1 MQPGQ
6 PDLWTGGYNSL
17 LRNTIVTQSG
27 PLSCHLSFNAQ
38 HSPMG
43 AFMSFTCGNFG
54 TRGGIGLQIGQPGDQ
69 EVFIGYK
76 EGDRY
81 SDATLK
87 CLPFYTAAVNR
98 SADAFLVEQAGPAEQ
113 NVKPDAAPFNDS
125 ELTRTYGWA
134 SDAWEAEGLRF
145 AVYSPFGSIPD
156 PDKENRRQ
164 MRAGLLPAVI
174 ARLILDNTKGKATR
188 TAMFALNHA
197 RPGSRIL
204 EDDLGKGRIGFA
216 FRREAGG
223 AAELFD
229 FTKAEKG
236 KKINDGPFVF
246 MRWSASDGVRERYN
260 PVHLLG
266 SCPGFGFEVPAGKK
280 YGITIALGSYLEGF
294 QTNGLQGRYLY
305 ARYFKGLGDVL
316 KSALENAGKLIASA
330 DALDEKLNATNLS
343 ADQKFLIAHATH
355 SYYGSTQLL
364 EVDKKPFWVV
374 NEGEYCMMN
383 TLDLSVDHVF
393 WELEHN
399 PWLVRN
405 LLDNFV
411 RSYSYTDEVK
421 VYKSDF
427 APSTATTQVDP
438 SQAPPPPDEAQL
450 KRPYDTKP
458 GGISFC
464 HDMGAHN
471 NFSPKGRSSYEL
483 ANLTGCF
490 SYMTQEQLCNWILT
504 AGCYVAKT
512 RDTHWLKGQKDV
524 VHACLK
530 SMINRSGDV
539 GFAQFDS
546 TRCAGGQEITTYD
559 SLDHSLAQTRNNVYI
574 AVKSWASYVALGL
587 MFRELGD
594 SASEARCAQLAEKV
608 ASGVSD
614 QAVDGVLPA
623 IFEKSNPGYS
633 SRILPAIEG
642 CVYPLYF
649 VNTGFAARTLDQ
661 VYATPAEKRMFDVL
675 REHTRKLLLDPER
688 RNLFA
693 DGGIKLSSTSNNS
706 WMSKISIFMH
716 VTRRVFH
723 LDSDPAVAEV
733 FRNADAAHLKWQTE
747 GSSYWACC
755 DQIVSGEG
763 KASRYY
769 PRIITS
775 ALWME

>member
-1 MQPGQ
+1 V
-6 PDLWTGGYNSL
+6 TKRASL
-17 LRNTIVTQSG
+17 AY
-27 PLSCHLSFNAQ
+27 HLGFNAQ

-69 EVFIGYK
+69 EVFIGFK
-76 EGDRY
+76 DGDRH

-87 CLPFYTAAVNR
+87 CLPFYTAAVDR

-113 NVKPDAAPFNDS
+113 NVKPDAVAFKEGDFS
-125 ELTRTYGWA
+125 RSYGWA
-134 SDAWEAEGLRF
+134 SDQWVAEELTF
-145 AVYSPFGSIPD
+145 TVYSPFGAIPD
-156 PDKENRRQ
+156 PHVETEQRIRE
-164 MRAGLLPAVI
+164 GLLPAVI
-174 ARLILDNTKGKATR
+174 ARLELDNTSGTATR

-204 EDDLGKGRIGFA
+204 DEDLGNGRLAFA

-229 FTKAEKG
+229 FTTSEEG
-236 KKINDGPFVF
+236 VKIDAAPFIF
-246 MRWSASDGVRERYN
+246 MRWSASDGVREVHN

-280 YGITIALGSYLEGF
+280 YGITIALGSYLEGI
-294 QTNGLQGRYLY
+294 QTNGLEGRYLY
-305 ARYFKGLGDVL
+305 TRYFKGLADVL
-316 KSALENAGKLIASA
+316 KT
-330 DALDEKLNATNLS
+330 ALDHAGNIVAQAQSLDSKLDS
-343 ADQKFLIAHATH
+343 AAVSDDQRFLIAHATH

-364 EVDKKPFWVV
+364 ELEGQPLWIV

-383 TLDLSVDHVF
+383 TLDLAVDHVF

-405 LLDNFV
+405 LLDTFV
-411 RSYSYTDEVK
+411 WRYSYTDEVK
-421 VYKSDF
+421 DYKSDF
-427 APSTATTQVDP
+427 VPSIETLQVDP
-438 SQAPPPPDEAQL
+438 SQTPPPPDEAQL
-450 KRPYDTKP
+450 NRPYDTRP

-471 NFSPKGRSSYEL
+471 NFSPQGRSSYEL

-490 SYMTQEQLCNWILT
+490 SYMTTEQLCNWVLT

-512 RDTHWLKGQKDV
+512 RDIAWLKNNKAVMD
-524 VHACLK
+524 ACLT

-546 TRCAGGQEITTYD
+546 CRCAGGQEITTYD
-559 SLDHSLAQTRNNVYI
+559 SLDHSLAQTRNNIYI
-574 AVKSWASYVALGL
+574 AVKSWATYRSLGF
-587 MFRELGD
+587 MFRELD
-594 SASEARCAQLAEKV
+594 DAARRVRCEELAAKV
-608 ASGVSD
+608 AAVVCD

-623 IFEKSNPGYS
+623 IFEKSNPGYT
-633 SRILPAIEG
+633 SRILPAVEG

-649 VNTGFAARTLDQ
+649 VNAGFAGCTLDQ
-661 VYATPAEKRMFDVL
+661 IYGTETEKRMFEVL
-675 REHTRKLLLDPER
+675 KEHTRTLLLDPQR

-706 WMSKISIFMH
+706 WMSKIGLFMH
-716 VTRRVFH
+716 VARRVFH
-723 LDSDPAVAEV
+723 LDADPKIAEV
-733 FRNADAAHLKWQTE
+733 FRRADAAHVKWQTE

-775 ALWME
+775 ALWMEK

>member
-1 MQPGQ
+1 M
-6 PDLWTGGYNSL
+6 TK
-17 LRNTIVTQSG
+17 RA
-27 PLSCHLSFNAQ
+27 PLPYHLSFNAQ

-69 EVFIGYK
+69 EVFIGFK

-98 SADAFLVEQAGPAEQ
+98 SADAFLVEQAGPSEQ
-113 NVKPDAAPFNDS
+113 NVKPDAVPFKDDEFS
-125 ELTRTYGWA
+125 RSYGWA
-134 SDAWEAEGLRF
+134 TDQWVAEGLSF
-145 AVYSPFGSIPD
+145 TVYSPFGAIPD
-156 PDKENRRQ
+156 PDVESEQR
-164 MRAGLLPAVI
+164 MREGLLPAVI
-174 ARLILDNTKGKATR
+174 ARLDLDNTSGKTTR

-204 EDDLGKGRIGFA
+204 EDDLGKGRLAFA

-229 FTKAEKG
+229 FTSSEKG
-236 KKINDGPFVF
+236 VKIDAAPFIF
-246 MRWSASDGVRERYN
+246 MRWSASDGVRERHN

-280 YGITIALGSYLEGF
+280 YGLTIALGSYLEGV
-294 QTNGLQGRYLY
+294 QTNGLDGRYLY
-305 ARYFKGLGDVL
+305 TRYFKGLADVL
-316 KSALENAGKLIASA
+316 KTALDNAGSIVASA
-330 DALDEKLNATNLS
+330 QALDSKLDTAAIS
-343 ADQKFLIAHATH
+343 DDQRFLISHATH

-364 EVDKKPFWVV
+364 EVEGQPLWVV

-383 TLDLSVDHVF
+383 TLDLAVDHVF

-405 LLDNFV
+405 LLDTFV
-411 RSYSYTDEVK
+411 RRYSYTDEVK

-427 APSTATTQVDP
+427 APSVDTLQMDP
-438 SQAPPPPDEAQL
+438 SQTPPPPDEAQL
-450 KRPYDTKP
+450 NRPYDTKP
-458 GGISFC
+458 GGLSFC

-471 NFSPKGRSSYEL
+471 NFSPQGRSSYEL

-490 SYMTQEQLCNWILT
+490 SYMTVEQLCNWVLT

-512 RDTHWLKGQKDV
+512 RDFAWLKSNKTV
-524 VHACLK
+524 VDACLA

-559 SLDHSLAQTRNNVYI
+559 SLDHSLAQTRNNIYI
-574 AVKSWASYVALGL
+574 AVKSWATYVSLGL
-587 MFRELGD
+587 MFRELDDAASQAQCRGTRRQGCSGRMRPGRGR
-594 SASEARCAQLAEKV
+594 SACRLSSKNLT
-608 ASGVSD
+608 
-614 QAVDGVLPA
+614 PA
-623 IFEKSNPGYS
+623 TPRAFCRRSKAACIRSTS
-633 SRILPAIEG
+633 SRLDLHAA
-642 CVYPLYF
+642 LWSRS
-649 VNTGFAARTLDQ
+649 TGRE
-661 VYATPAEKRMFDVL
+661 PEKQMFEVL
-675 REHTRKLLLDPER
+675 KEHTRNLLLDPKR

-706 WMSKISIFMH
+706 WMSKIAIFMH
-716 VTRRVFH
+716 VTRKVFH
-723 LDSDPAVAEV
+723 LDADPKIAEV
-733 FRNADAAHLKWQTE
+733 FSQADAAHVKWQTE

-775 ALWME
+775 ALWID

>member
-1 MQPGQ
+1 M
-6 PDLWTGGYNSL
+6 TKRKSL
-17 LRNTIVTQSG
+17 TY
-27 PLSCHLSFNAQ
+27 HLSFNAQ

-69 EVFIGYK
+69 EVFIGFK
-76 EGDRY
+76 DGNRH
-81 SDATLK
+81 SGATLK

-98 SADAFLVEQAGPAEQ
+98 ASDAFLVEQAGPAEQ
-113 NVKPDAAPFNDS
+113 NVQPDAIPFATNQIARS
-125 ELTRTYGWA
+125 YGWA
-134 SDAWEAEGLRF
+134 SDQWAAEGLSF
-145 AVYSPFGSIPD
+145 TVYSPFGPIPD
-156 PDKENRRQ
+156 PAFESAER
-164 MRAGLLPAVI
+164 MREGLLPAVI
-174 ARLILDNTKGKATR
+174 ARLELDNTGGDATK
-188 TAMFALNHA
+188 TAIFALNHA

-204 EDDLGKGRIGFA
+204 EEDLGQGRPAFA

-223 AAELFD
+223 AAELLD
-229 FTKAEKG
+229 FTHSEAGVKIDAE
-236 KKINDGPFVF
+236 PFVF
-246 MRWSASDGVRERYN
+246 MRWSASDGVRERHN

-294 QTNGLQGRYLY
+294 QTNGLDAKYLY
-305 ARYFKGLGDVL
+305 TRYFKGLGDVL
-316 KSALENAGKLIASA
+316 KTALDRSAQLIAQAGS
-330 DALDEKLNATNLS
+330 LDSKL
-343 ADQKFLIAHATH
+343 DQAKVSDDQRFLISHATH

-364 EVDKKPFWVV
+364 EVEGEPLWVV

-383 TLDLSVDHVF
+383 TLDLAVDHVF
-393 WELEHN
+393 WELDHN

-405 LLDNFV
+405 LLDTFV
-411 RSYSYTDEVK
+411 RRYSYTDEVK
-421 VYKSDF
+421 VYQSDF
-427 APSTATTQVDP
+427 APSTDTVQIDP
-438 SQAPPPPDEAQL
+438 SQTPPPPDEAQL
-450 KRPYDTKP
+450 NRPYDKKP
-458 GGISFC
+458 GGLSFC

-471 NFSPKGRSSYEL
+471 NFSPQGRSSYEL

-512 RDTHWLKGQKDV
+512 RDLAWLKNNQSV
-524 VHACLK
+524 VEACLQ

-539 GFAQFDS
+539 GFAQYDS

-574 AVKSWASYVALGL
+574 AVKSWASYWALGL
-587 MFRELGD
+587 LFRELGAAKD
-594 SASEARCAQLAEKV
+594 QSRCEELAAKV
-608 ASGVSD
+608 AAVVSD

-633 SRILPAIEG
+633 SRILPAVEG

-649 VNTGFAARTLDQ
+649 VKTGFAGRTLEQ
-661 VYATPAEKRMFDVL
+661 IYATPAEKRMYEVL
-675 REHTRKLLLDPER
+675 KEHTRNLLLDPER

-716 VTRRVFH
+716 VARKVFH
-723 LDSDPAVAEV
+723 LDADPEVAKV
-733 FRNADAAHLKWQTE
+733 FGVADAAHVKWQTE

-775 ALWME
+775 ALWLE

>member
-1 MQPGQ
+1 M
-6 PDLWTGGYNSL
+6 SK
-17 LRNTIVTQSG
+17 RA
-27 PLSCHLSFNAQ
+27 PLSCQLGFNAQ

-69 EVFIGYK
+69 EVFIGFK
-76 EGDRY
+76 EGDRF

-87 CLPFYTAAVNR
+87 CLPFYAGAVNR
-98 SADAFLVEQAGPAEQ
+98 SADAFLVEQAGPSEA
-113 NVKPDAAPFNDS
+113 NVKPDAVPFSAS
-125 ELTRTYGWA
+125 EMARTYGWA
-134 SDAWEAEGLRF
+134 SDEWTAGGLSF
-145 AVYSPFGSIPD
+145 SVYSPFGAIPD
-156 PDKENRRQ
+156 PAVATNER
-164 MRAGLLPAVI
+164 MREGLLPAVI
-174 ARLILDNTKGKATR
+174 ARLELDNTTGATTK

-204 EDDLGKGRIGFA
+204 NEDLGSGRLAFA

-223 AAELFD
+223 AAELRD
-229 FTKAEKG
+229 FTTWEKG
-236 KKINDGPFVF
+236 VKVEDQPFVF
-246 MRWSASDGVRERYN
+246 MRWSASDGVKERYN

-294 QTNGLQGRYLY
+294 QTNGIDARYLY
-305 ARYFKGLGDVL
+305 LRYFESLADVL
-316 KSALENAGKLIASA
+316 KA
-330 DALDEKLNATNLS
+330 ALDGSSKIISAAKALDDKLDQTNLS
-343 ADQKFLIAHATH
+343 ADQRFMIAHSTH

-364 EVDKKPFWVV
+364 EVDNQPFWVV

-411 RSYSYTDEVK
+411 RLYSYTDEVK
-421 VYKSDF
+421 VYKGEF
-427 APSTATTQVDP
+427 APATETMQVDP

-450 KRPYDTKP
+450 NRPYDTKP

-490 SYMTQEQLCNWILT
+490 SYMTVEQLCNWVLT

-512 RDTHWLKGQKDV
+512 RDFAWLKSNQAVMD
-524 VHACLK
+524 ACLS
-530 SMINRSGDV
+530 SMINRSGEV

-559 SLDHSLAQTRNNVYI
+559 SLDHSLAQTRNNIYI
-574 AVKSWASYVALGL
+574 AVKSWATYNSLAL
-587 MFRELGD
+587 MFRELKD
-594 SASEARCAQLAEKV
+594 AASKARCEELAAKV
-608 ASGVSD
+608 AAVVCD

-623 IFEKSNPGYS
+623 IFEKANPGYS
-633 SRILPAIEG
+633 SRILPAVEG

-649 VNTGFAARTLDQ
+649 VKTGFAGCTLEQ
-661 VYATPAEKRMFDVL
+661 VYASESEKRMFEVL
-675 REHTRKLLLDPER
+675 KEHTRNLLLDPER

-723 LDSDPAVAEV
+723 LDEDPKVAEV
-733 FRNADAAHLKWQTE
+733 FRQADAAHVKWQVE

>member
-1 MQPGQ
+1 M
-6 PDLWTGGYNSL
+6 T
-17 LRNTIVTQSG
+17 RRA
-27 PLSCHLSFNAQ
+27 PLSCQLGFNAQ

-87 CLPFYTAAVNR
+87 CLPFYTAAV
-98 SADAFLVEQAGPAEQ
+98 SKAADAFLVEQAGPSEQ
-113 NVKPDAAPFNDS
+113 NVKPDAVPFS
-125 ELTRTYGWA
+125 AGEMSRSYGWA
-134 SDAWEAEGLRF
+134 SDEWAAEGLSF
-145 AVYSPFGSIPD
+145 TVYSPFGAIPD
-156 PDKENRRQ
+156 PAVESNDG
-164 MRAGLLPAVI
+164 MREGLLPAVI
-174 ARLILDNTKGKATR
+174 ARLELDNTRGAATR

-204 EDDLGKGRIGFA
+204 NDDLGAGRLAFA

-223 AAELFD
+223 AAELRD
-229 FTKAEKG
+229 FTTSEEGTTVDAQ
-236 KKINDGPFVF
+236 PFVF
-246 MRWSASDGVRERYN
+246 MRWSASDGVRERHN

-294 QTNGLQGRYLY
+294 QTNGLDGKYLY
-305 ARYFKGLGDVL
+305 TRYFKSLADVL
-316 KSALENAGKLIASA
+316 KTALDSSASIVASAKALDGKLDQA
-330 DALDEKLNATNLS
+330 ALSE
-343 ADQKFLIAHATH
+343 DQRFLIAHATH

-364 EVDKKPFWVV
+364 EVDGKPFWVV

-393 WELEHN
+393 WELDHN

-411 RSYSYTDEVK
+411 RLYSYTDEVK
-421 VYKSDF
+421 VYKADF
-427 APSTATTQVDP
+427 APSTGTMQIDP

-450 KRPYDTKP
+450 NRPYDTKP
-458 GGISFC
+458 GGLSFC

-490 SYMTQEQLCNWILT
+490 SYMTVEQLCNWVLT

-512 RDTHWLKGQKDV
+512 RDFAWLKTNQAV
-524 VHACLK
+524 VDACLT
-530 SMINRSGDV
+530 SMINRSGEV

-559 SLDHSLAQTRNNVYI
+559 SLDHSLAQTRNNIYI
-574 AVKSWASYVALGL
+574 AVKSWATYHSLALL
-587 MFRELGD
+587 FRELGD
-594 SASEARCAQLAEKV
+594 ASGKARCEELAAKV
-608 ASGVSD
+608 ASVVCE

-633 SRILPAIEG
+633 SRILPAVEG

-649 VNTGFAARTLDQ
+649 VNTGFAGCTLEQ
-661 VYATPAEKRMFDVL
+661 VYASEAEKRMFEVL
-675 REHTRKLLLDPER
+675 KEHTRNLLLDPER

-723 LDSDPAVAEV
+723 LDADAQVAEV
-733 FRNADAAHLKWQTE
+733 LRQADAAHVKWQVE

>member
-1 MQPGQ
+1 MAKPA
-6 PDLWTGGYNSL
+6 SL
-17 LRNTIVTQSG
+17 PYRLG
-27 PLSCHLSFNAQ
+27 FNAQ

-69 EVFIGYK
+69 EVFIGFK
-76 EGDRY
+76 DGDRH

-87 CLPFYTAAVNR
+87 CLPFYTAAVSR
-98 SADAFLVEQAGPAEQ
+98 ASDAFLVEQAGPAEQ
-113 NVKPDAAPFNDS
+113 NVKPDAVPFAES
-125 ELTRTYGWA
+125 EMSRSYGWA
-134 SDAWEAEGLRF
+134 SDSWRAEGLSF
-145 AVYSPFGSIPD
+145 SVYSPFAAIPNPAVD
-156 PDKENRRQ
+156 SEAR
-164 MRAGLLPAVI
+164 MREGLLPAVI
-174 ARLILDNTKGKATR
+174 ARLEFDNTAGTTTR

-197 RPGSRIL
+197 RPGTRL
-204 EDDLGKGRIGFA
+204 LDEDLGSGRVAFA
-216 FRREAGG
+216 FRREAGA
-223 AAELFD
+223 AAELLD
-229 FTKAEKG
+229 FTASEG
-236 KKINDGPFVF
+236 GEHVAASPFVF
-246 MRWSASDGVRERYN
+246 MRWSASDGVRERDN

-294 QTNGLQGRYLY
+294 QTNGLDARYLY
-305 ARYFKGLGDVL
+305 TRYYKDLADVL
-316 KSALENAGKLIASA
+316 KT
-330 DALDEKLNATNLS
+330 ALDS
-343 ADQKFLIAHATH
+343 AASIVSAAQSLDRTLESSSVSDDQRFLISHATH

-364 EVDKKPFWVV
+364 EVEGQPLWVV

-383 TLDLSVDHVF
+383 TLDLAVDHVF
-393 WELEHN
+393 WELDHN

-405 LLDNFV
+405 LLDTFV
-411 RSYSYTDEVK
+411 RRYSYTDEVK
-421 VYKSDF
+421 VYQSDF
-427 APSTATTQVDP
+427 APSTATVQVDP
-438 SQAPPPPDEAQL
+438 SQTPPPPDQAQL
-450 KRPYDTKP
+450 NRPYDTRP
-458 GGISFC
+458 GGLSFC

-471 NFSPKGRSSYEL
+471 NFSPQGRSSYEL

-512 RDTHWLKGQKDV
+512 RDLEWLKSNQSV
-524 VHACLK
+524 VEACLT
-530 SMINRSGDV
+530 SMVNRSGDV

-574 AVKSWASYVALGL
+574 AVKSWASYWALAL
-587 MFRELGD
+587 MFRELG
-594 SASEARCAQLAEKV
+594 AAANQAQCEQLAAKV
-608 ASGVSD
+608 ASVVCD

-633 SRILPAIEG
+633 SRILPAVEG

-649 VNTGFAARTLDQ
+649 VTTGFAGRTLEQ
-661 VYATPAEKRMFDVL
+661 MYATPSEQRMFAVL
-675 REHTRKLLLDPER
+675 REHTRNLLLDPER

-706 WMSKISIFMH
+706 WMSKIAIFMH
-716 VTRRVFH
+716 VTRKVFH
-723 LDSDPAVAEV
+723 LDADPQVAEV
-733 FRNADAAHLKWQTE
+733 FRLADAAHVKWQTE

-775 ALWME
+775 ALWMQ

>member
-1 MQPGQ
+1 MTVNQFA
-6 PDLWTGGYNSL
+6 
-17 LRNTIVTQSG
+17 

-98 SADAFLVEQAGPAEQ
+98 AADAFLVEQAGPAEQ
-113 NVKPDAAPFNDS
+113 NVKPDAVPFKEGEFS
-125 ELTRTYGWA
+125 RTYGWA
-134 SDAWEAEGLRF
+134 SDVWSADGLGF
-145 AVYSPFGSIPD
+145 SVYSPFGAIPD
-156 PDKENRRQ
+156 PAKENRRS
-164 MRAGLLPAVI
+164 MREGLLPAVI
-174 ARLILDNTKGKATR
+174 ARLELDNTKGTSTR

-204 EDDLGKGRIGFA
+204 EDNVGKGRVGFA
-216 FRREAGG
+216 FRREAGA

-229 FTKAEKG
+229 FTKSEKG
-236 KKINDGPFVF
+236 KKIDAGPFVF

-294 QTNGLQGRYLY
+294 QTNGLEGRYLY
-305 ARYFKGLGDVL
+305 TRYFKGLADVL
-316 KSALENAGKLIASA
+316 KTALENASKVIASA
-330 DALDEKLNATNLS
+330 KALDDKLASAALS

-411 RSYSYTDEVK
+411 RRYSYTDEVK
-421 VYKSDF
+421 VYKSEF
-427 APSTATTQVDP
+427 APSTETMQIDP
-438 SQAPPPPDEAQL
+438 SQSPPPPDEAQL
-450 KRPYDTKP
+450 NRPYDTMP
-458 GGISFC
+458 GGLSFC

-504 AGCYVAKT
+504 AGCYLAKT
-512 RDTHWLKGQKDV
+512 RDTHWLKSQKDV
-524 VHACLK
+524 VHACLT

-574 AVKSWASYVALGL
+574 AVKSWASYWALGL

-594 SASEARCAQLAEKV
+594 SASQARCEQLAAKV
-608 ASGVSD
+608 AAVVSD

-633 SRILPAIEG
+633 SRILPAVEG

-649 VNTGFAARTLDQ
+649 VNTGFAARSLEQ
-661 VYATPAEKRMFDVL
+661 IYASPAEQRMFNVL
-675 REHTRKLLLDPER
+675 REHTRKLLFDPER

-693 DGGIKLSSTSNNS
+693 DGGIRLSSTSNNS
-706 WMSKISIFMH
+706 WMSKIAIFLH

-723 LDSDPAVAEV
+723 LDVDPEVAEIL
-733 FRNADAAHLKWQTE
+733 RKADAAHVKWQTE

>member
-1 MQPGQ
+1 M
-6 PDLWTGGYNSL
+6 TK
-17 LRNTIVTQSG
+17 RA
-27 PLSCHLSFNAQ
+27 PLSCQLGFNAQ

-69 EVFIGYK
+69 EVFVGFK

-98 SADAFLVEQAGPAEQ
+98 AADSFLVEQAGPSEQ
-113 NVKPDAAPFNDS
+113 NVKPDAAPFSAS
-125 ELTRTYGWA
+125 EMSRSYGWA
-134 SDAWEAEGLRF
+134 SDQWTAGGLSF
-145 AVYSPFGSIPD
+145 SVYSPFGAIPD
-156 PDKENRRQ
+156 PVVESPVAESNDRMRQ
-164 MRAGLLPAVI
+164 GLLPAVI
-174 ARLILDNTKGKATR
+174 ARLEVDNTKGDTAK

-204 EDDLGKGRIGFA
+204 NDDLGSGRLAFA

-223 AAELFD
+223 AAELLD
-229 FTKAEKG
+229 FTTSEEGVKVE
-236 KKINDGPFVF
+236 DQPFIF
-246 MRWSASDGVRERYN
+246 MRWSASDGVRERHN

-266 SCPGFGFEVPAGKK
+266 SCPGFGFEIPAGKK

-294 QTNGLQGRYLY
+294 QTNGLDARYLY
-305 ARYFKGLGDVL
+305 TRYFKSLADVL
-316 KSALENAGKLIASA
+316 KT
-330 DALDEKLNATNLS
+330 ALDSSTKIIAAAKALDSKLDQATLS
-343 ADQKFLIAHATH
+343 GDQRFMIAHATH

-364 EVDKKPFWVV
+364 EIEDQPFWVV

-393 WELEHN
+393 WELKHN

-411 RSYSYTDEVK
+411 RLYSYNDEVK
-421 VYKSDF
+421 VYKAEF
-427 APSTATTQVDP
+427 APSTDTMQIDP
-438 SQAPPPPDEAQL
+438 SQTPPPPDEAQL

-458 GGISFC
+458 GGLSFC

-490 SYMTQEQLCNWILT
+490 SYMTVEQLCNWVLT
-504 AGCYVAKT
+504 AGCYLAKT
-512 RDTHWLKGQKDV
+512 RDIEWLKSNKAV
-524 VHACLK
+524 VDDCLT

-559 SLDHSLAQTRNNVYI
+559 SLDHSLAQTRNNIYI
-574 AVKSWASYVALGL
+574 AVKSWATYRSLAL
-587 MFRELGD
+587 MFRELGYM
-594 SASEARCAQLAEKV
+594 ASKVRCEELAAKV
-608 ASGVSD
+608 ASVVCD
-614 QAVDGVLPA
+614 QAVDGMLPA

-633 SRILPAIEG
+633 SRILPAVEG

-649 VNTGFAARTLDQ
+649 VNTGFAGCTLER
-661 VYATPAEKRMFDVL
+661 VYDSPSERRMFDVL
-675 REHTRKLLLDPER
+675 KEHTRNLLLDPER
-688 RNLFA
+688 RNMFA

-716 VTRRVFH
+716 VTRKVFH
-723 LDSDPAVAEV
+723 LDADPKVAEV
-733 FRNADAAHLKWQTE
+733 FRQADAAHVKWQVE

>member
-1 MQPGQ
+1 VG
-6 PDLWTGGYNSL
+6 
-17 LRNTIVTQSG
+17 
-27 PLSCHLSFNAQ
+27 FNAQ

-69 EVFIGYK
+69 EVFIGFK
-76 EGDRY
+76 NGDRY

-113 NVKPDAAPFNDS
+113 NVKPDALPFRDDEIS
-125 ELTRTYGWA
+125 RSYSWA
-134 SDAWEAEGLRF
+134 SDQWVAEGLSF
-145 AVYSPFGSIPD
+145 TVYSPFGSIPD
-156 PDKENRRQ
+156 PGVESNQR
-164 MRAGLLPAVI
+164 MREGLLPAVI
-174 ARLILDNTKGKATR
+174 ARLDVDNTSGSTTR

-204 EDDLGKGRIGFA
+204 EEDLGNGRLGFA

-229 FTKAEKG
+229 FTSSETGVKVDAA
-236 KKINDGPFVF
+236 PFIF
-246 MRWSASDGVRERYN
+246 MRWSASDGVRERHN

-280 YGITIALGSYLEGF
+280 YGITIALGSYLEGI
-294 QTNGLQGRYLY
+294 QTNGLEGRYLY
-305 ARYFKGLGDVL
+305 TRYFKGLADVL
-316 KSALENAGKLIASA
+316 KTALDNAGKIVALTQSLNCKLDNSA
-330 DALDEKLNATNLS
+330 VSE
-343 ADQKFLIAHATH
+343 DQRFLISHATH

-364 EVDKKPFWVV
+364 EVEGHPLWVV

-383 TLDLSVDHVF
+383 TLDLAVDHVF
-393 WELEHN
+393 WELDHN

-405 LLDNFV
+405 LLDTFV
-411 RSYSYTDEVK
+411 RRYSYTDEVK

-427 APSTATTQVDP
+427 APTAEALQVDP
-438 SQAPPPPDEAQL
+438 SQTPPPPDEAQL
-450 KRPYDTKP
+450 SRTYETRP
-458 GGISFC
+458 GGLSFC

-471 NFSPKGRSSYEL
+471 NFSPRGRSSYEL

-490 SYMTQEQLCNWILT
+490 SYMTVEQLCNWVLT

-512 RDTHWLKGQKDV
+512 RDLAWLKSNKTV
-524 VHACLK
+524 VDACLA

-559 SLDHSLAQTRNNVYI
+559 SLDHSLAQTRNNIYI
-574 AVKSWASYVALGL
+574 AVKSWATYWSLAL
-587 MFRELGD
+587 MFRELD
-594 SASEARCAQLAEKV
+594 DAASQARCKELAAKV
-608 ASGVSD
+608 ASVVCD

-623 IFEKSNPGYS
+623 VFEKSNPGYS
-633 SRILPAIEG
+633 SRILPAVEG

-649 VNTGFAARTLDQ
+649 VNTGFARCTLEQ
-661 VYATPAEKRMFDVL
+661 VYGTEPERQMFEVLKR
-675 REHTRKLLLDPER
+675 HTRNLLLDPER

-706 WMSKISIFMH
+706 WMSKIAIFMH
-716 VTRRVFH
+716 VTRKVFQ
-723 LDSDPAVAEV
+723 LDADPEIAEV
-733 FRNADAAHLKWQTE
+733 FSQADAAHVKWQTE

-775 ALWME
+775 ALWVD

>member
-1 MQPGQ
+1 
-6 PDLWTGGYNSL
+6 
-17 LRNTIVTQSG
+17 
-27 PLSCHLSFNAQ
+27 
-38 HSPMG
+38 MG

-69 EVFIGYK
+69 EVFIGFK
-76 EGDRY
+76 DGDRY
-81 SDATLK
+81 SDGTLK

-98 SADAFLVEQAGPAEQ
+98 SADAFLVDQAGPSEQ
-113 NVKPDAAPFNDS
+113 NVKPDAVPFKDS
-125 ELTRTYGWA
+125 EIARRYGWA
-134 SDAWEAEGLRF
+134 SDQWSAEGLSF
-145 AVYSPFGSIPD
+145 TVYSPFESIPD
-156 PDKENRRQ
+156 PSVDSEER

-174 ARLILDNTKGKATR
+174 ARLELDNTKGTATK

-197 RPGSRIL
+197 RPGSRTL
-204 EDDLGKGRIGFA
+204 PDNLGSGRVGFA

-223 AAELFD
+223 AAELLD
-229 FTKAEKG
+229 FTSSADVEKIEG
-236 KKINDGPFVF
+236 GPFLF
-246 MRWSASDGVRERYN
+246 MRWSASDGVRERHN

-280 YGITIALGSYLEGF
+280 YGINIALGSYLEGF
-294 QTNGLQGRYLY
+294 QTNGLDGRYLY
-305 ARYFKGLGDVL
+305 TRYFNGLSDVL
-316 KSALENAGKLIASA
+316 KT
-330 DALDEKLNATNLS
+330 ALDNSASMIAQAQATDSKLDAAAVS
-343 ADQKFLIAHATH
+343 DDQRFLISHATH

-364 EVDKKPFWVV
+364 EIDGEPFWVV

-383 TLDLSVDHVF
+383 TLDLAVDHVF

-405 LLDNFV
+405 LLDSFV
-411 RSYSYTDEVK
+411 RLYSYTDEVK
-421 VYKSDF
+421 VYQSEF
-427 APSTATTQVDP
+427 APSVETLQVDP
-438 SQAPPPPDEAQL
+438 SQTPPPPDEAQL
-450 KRPYDTKP
+450 NRPYDTKP

-490 SYMTQEQLCNWILT
+490 SYMTVEQLCNWVLT

-512 RDTHWLKGQKDV
+512 RDLAWLKRNKTV
-524 VHACLK
+524 VDACLA

-546 TRCAGGQEITTYD
+546 SRCAGGQEITTYD
-559 SLDHSLAQTRNNVYI
+559 SLDHSLAQTRNNIYI
-574 AVKSWASYVALGL
+574 AVKSWATYWSLAL
-587 MFRELGD
+587 MFRELD
-594 SASEARCAQLAEKV
+594 DAASQARCKALAAKV
-608 ASGVSD
+608 AAVVCD
-614 QAVDGVLPA
+614 QAQDGVLPA
-623 IFEKSNPGYS
+623 IFEKSNPGYA

-649 VNTGFAARTLDQ
+649 VNTGFARCTLEQ
-661 VYATPAEKRMFDVL
+661 IYATEPEKRMFEVL
-675 REHTRKLLLDPER
+675 KEHTRNLLLDPER
-688 RNLFA
+688 RNLFP

-706 WMSKISIFMH
+706 WMSKISLFMH

-723 LDSDPAVAEV
+723 LDADPRIAEV
-733 FRNADAAHLKWQTE
+733 FRLADAAHVKWQTE

-775 ALWME
+775 ALWLE

>member
-1 MQPGQ
+1 
-6 PDLWTGGYNSL
+6 
-17 LRNTIVTQSG
+17 
-27 PLSCHLSFNAQ
+27 
-38 HSPMG
+38 MG

-69 EVFIGYK
+69 EVFVGYK
-76 EGDRY
+76 EGDRH

-98 SADAFLVEQAGPAEQ
+98 SADAFLVEQAGPSEQ
-113 NVKPDAAPFNDS
+113 NVKPDAEPFKDGEFARS
-125 ELTRTYGWA
+125 YGWA
-134 SDAWEAEGLRF
+134 SDQWTADGLTF
-145 AVYSPFGSIPD
+145 SVYSPFGAIPD
-156 PDKENRRQ
+156 PAVESVER
-164 MRAGLLPAVI
+164 MREDLLPAVI
-174 ARLILDNTKGKATR
+174 AELEFDNTKGSGTR

-197 RPGSRIL
+197 RTGPRIL
-204 EDDLGKGRIGFA
+204 LDDLGAGRVGFA

-223 AAELFD
+223 AAELLD
-229 FTKAEKG
+229 VTSSGEGTKIA
-236 KKINDGPFVF
+236 DGPFVF
-246 MRWSASDGVRERYN
+246 MRWSASDGVRERHN

-280 YGITIALGSYLEGF
+280 YRIRIALGSYLEGF
-294 QTNGLQGRYLY
+294 QTNGIDGKYLY
-305 ARYFKGLGDVL
+305 TRYFKSLADVL
-316 KSALENAGKLIASA
+316 KTALDQAGVAVARAEALESKLDASS
-330 DALDEKLNATNLS
+330 LS
-343 ADQKFLIAHATH
+343 QDQKFLISHATH
-355 SYYGSTQLL
+355 SYYGSTQML
-364 EVDKKPFWVV
+364 EVEGQPFWVV

-393 WELEHN
+393 WELDHN
-399 PWLVRN
+399 PWVVRN

-411 RSYSYTDEVK
+411 RLYSYNDEVK
-421 VYKSDF
+421 VYKSEF
-427 APSTATTQVDP
+427 APSTATMQLDP
-438 SQAPPPPDEAQL
+438 SQTPPPPDEAQL
-450 KRPYDTKP
+450 NRPYETKP

-490 SYMTQEQLCNWILT
+490 SYMTVEQLCNWVLT

-512 RDTHWLKGQKDV
+512 RDAEWLKAKQQV
-524 VHACLK
+524 VEACLA

-546 TRCAGGQEITTYD
+546 TRCVGGQEITTYD
-559 SLDHSLAQTRNNVYI
+559 SLDHSLAQTRNNIYI
-574 AVKSWASYVALGL
+574 AVKTWATYWALAL
-587 MFRELGD
+587 MFRDLGD
-594 SASEARCAQLAEKV
+594 SASQKRCEELAAKV
-608 ASGVSD
+608 ASVVCD

-623 IFEKSNPGYS
+623 IFEKANPGYG

-642 CVYPLYF
+642 CAYPLYF
-649 VNTGFAARTLDQ
+649 VKTGWAGRTLDEIF
-661 VYATPAEKRMFDVL
+661 ASPAEKRMFSVL
-675 REHTRKLLLDPER
+675 KDHTRNLLLDPER

-716 VTRRVFH
+716 VTRKVLH
-723 LDSDPAVAEV
+723 LDEDPAVAEV
-733 FRNADAAHLKWQTE
+733 FRNADAAHVKWQTE

-775 ALWME
+775 ALWMD

>member
-1 MQPGQ
+1 MTKRKALTSPVG
-6 PDLWTGGYNSL
+6 
-17 LRNTIVTQSG
+17 
-27 PLSCHLSFNAQ
+27 FNAQ

-54 TRGGIGLQIGQPGDQ
+54 TRGGIGLQIGQPADQ
-69 EVFIGYK
+69 EVFIGFK
-76 EGDRY
+76 DGDRH
-81 SDATLK
+81 SEATLK

-98 SADAFLVEQAGPAEQ
+98 ASDAFLVEQSGPAEQ
-113 NVKPDAAPFNDS
+113 NVKPDVVPFKDFS
-125 ELTRTYGWA
+125 RSYGWA
-134 SDAWEAEGLRF
+134 SDQWEVEGLSF
-145 AVYSPFGSIPD
+145 SAYSPFGEIPD
-156 PDKENRRQ
+156 PAVESNQR
-164 MRAGLLPAVI
+164 MREGLLPAIV
-174 ARLILDNTKGKATR
+174 ARLELDNTSGTTTR

-204 EDDLGKGRIGFA
+204 SEDLGGGRVAFA
-216 FRREAGG
+216 FRREAGA
-223 AAELFD
+223 AAELRD
-229 FTKAEKG
+229 FTSSEEG
-236 KKINDGPFVF
+236 VKIDADPFLF
-246 MRWSASDGVRERYN
+246 MRWSASDGVRERHN

-266 SCPGFGFEVPAGKK
+266 SCPGFGFEVPPGKK
-280 YGITIALGSYLEGF
+280 YGITIALGSYLEGI
-294 QTNGLQGRYLY
+294 QTSGLDGRYLY
-305 ARYFKGLGDVL
+305 TRYFKGLADVL
-316 KSALENAGKLIASA
+316 QTTLDSADKIIASA
-330 DALDEKLNATNLS
+330 QSLDAALDNSPAVS
-343 ADQKFLIAHATH
+343 DDQRFLISHATH

-364 EVDKKPFWVV
+364 EVEGQPLWVV

-383 TLDLSVDHVF
+383 TLDLAVDHVF
-393 WELEHN
+393 WELDHN

-405 LLDNFV
+405 LLDTFV
-411 RSYSYTDEVK
+411 QRYSYSDEVK

-427 APSTATTQVDP
+427 AASADTVQVDP
-438 SQAPPPPDEAQL
+438 SQTPPPPDEAQL
-450 KRPYDTKP
+450 NRPFDTKP
-458 GGISFC
+458 GGLSFC

-471 NFSPKGRSSYEL
+471 NFSPQGRSSYEL

-512 RDTHWLKGQKDV
+512 RDLDWLKKNQTV
-524 VHACLK
+524 VEACLT

-574 AVKSWASYVALGL
+574 AVKSWASYWALAL
-587 MFRELGD
+587 LFRELGTSD
-594 SASEARCAQLAEKV
+594 NQVRCEALAAKV
-608 ASGVSD
+608 AQGVSE
-614 QAVDGVLPA
+614 QAKDGVLPA

-649 VNTGFAARTLDQ
+649 VNTGFAGRTVEQ
-661 VYATPAEKRMFDVL
+661 FYATPSEKRMFEVL
-675 REHTRKLLLDPER
+675 REHTRNLLLDPER

-706 WMSKISIFMH
+706 WMSKIAIFMH

-723 LDSDPAVAEV
+723 LDADAAVAEV
-733 FRNADAAHLKWQTE
+733 FRQADSAHVKWQTE

>member
-1 MQPGQ
+1 M
-6 PDLWTGGYNSL
+6 SK
-17 LRNTIVTQSG
+17 RA
-27 PLSCHLSFNAQ
+27 PLSCQLGFNAQ

-69 EVFIGYK
+69 EVFIGFK
-76 EGDRY
+76 EGDRF

-87 CLPFYTAAVNR
+87 CLPFYAGAVNR
-98 SADAFLVEQAGPAEQ
+98 SADAFLVEQAGPSEA
-113 NVKPDAAPFNDS
+113 NVKPDAVPFSAS
-125 ELTRTYGWA
+125 EMARTYGWA
-134 SDAWEAEGLRF
+134 SDEWTAGGLSF
-145 AVYSPFGSIPD
+145 SVYSPFGAIPD
-156 PDKENRRQ
+156 PAVATNER
-164 MRAGLLPAVI
+164 MREGLLPAVI
-174 ARLILDNTKGKATR
+174 ARLELDNTTGATTK

-204 EDDLGKGRIGFA
+204 NEDLGSGRLAFA

-223 AAELFD
+223 AAELRD
-229 FTKAEKG
+229 FTTWEKG
-236 KKINDGPFVF
+236 VKVEDQPFVF
-246 MRWSASDGVRERYN
+246 MRWSASDGVKERYN

-294 QTNGLQGRYLY
+294 QTNGIDARYLY
-305 ARYFKGLGDVL
+305 LRYFESLADVL
-316 KSALENAGKLIASA
+316 KA
-330 DALDEKLNATNLS
+330 ALDGSSKIISAAKALDDKLDQTNLS
-343 ADQKFLIAHATH
+343 ADQRFMIAHSTH

-364 EVDKKPFWVV
+364 EVDNQPFWVV

-411 RSYSYTDEVK
+411 RLYSYTDEVK
-421 VYKSDF
+421 VYKGEF
-427 APSTATTQVDP
+427 APATETMQVDP

-450 KRPYDTKP
+450 NRPYDTKP

-490 SYMTQEQLCNWILT
+490 SYMTVEQLCNWVLT

-512 RDTHWLKGQKDV
+512 RDFAWLKSNQAVMD
-524 VHACLK
+524 ACLS
-530 SMINRSGDV
+530 SMINRSGEV

-559 SLDHSLAQTRNNVYI
+559 SLDHSLAQTRNNIYI
-574 AVKSWASYVALGL
+574 AVKSWATYNSLAL
-587 MFRELGD
+587 MFRELKD
-594 SASEARCAQLAEKV
+594 AASKARCEELAAKV
-608 ASGVSD
+608 AAVVCD

-623 IFEKSNPGYS
+623 IFEKANPGYS
-633 SRILPAIEG
+633 SRILPAVEG

-649 VNTGFAARTLDQ
+649 VKTGFAGCTLEQ
-661 VYATPAEKRMFDVL
+661 VYASESEKRMFEVL
-675 REHTRKLLLDPER
+675 KEHTRNLLLDPER

-723 LDSDPAVAEV
+723 LDEDPKVAVV
-733 FRNADAAHLKWQTE
+733 FRQADAAHVKWQVE

>member
-1 MQPGQ
+1 MTQRA
-6 PDLWTGGYNSL
+6 SL
-17 LRNTIVTQSG
+17 
-27 PLSCHLSFNAQ
+27 PYHLGFNAQ

-69 EVFIGYK
+69 EVFIGFK
-76 EGDRY
+76 DGDRH

-87 CLPFYTAAVNR
+87 CLPFYSAAIDR
-98 SADAFLVEQAGPAEQ
+98 SADAFLVEQAGPSEQ
-113 NVKPDAAPFNDS
+113 NVKPDAVPFEES
-125 ELTRTYGWA
+125 EFSRSYGWA
-134 SDAWEAEGLRF
+134 SDQWLAEGLSF
-145 AVYSPFGSIPD
+145 TVYSPFGSIPD
-156 PDKENRRQ
+156 PDIESKERMRQ
-164 MRAGLLPAVI
+164 GLLPAVI
-174 ARLILDNTKGKATR
+174 ARLVLDNTSGTDTR

-204 EDDLGKGRIGFA
+204 EDNLGNGRLAFA

-223 AAELFD
+223 AAELLD
-229 FTKAEKG
+229 FTASEDG
-236 KKINDGPFVF
+236 VKIDAAPFIF
-246 MRWSASDGVRERYN
+246 MRWSASDGVRERHN

-280 YGITIALGSYLEGF
+280 YGITIALGSYLEGI
-294 QTNGLQGRYLY
+294 QTNGLEGRYLY
-305 ARYFKGLGDVL
+305 TRYFAGLADVL
-316 KSALENAGKLIASA
+316 KT
-330 DALDEKLNATNLS
+330 ALDNAAQLVSTAQALDSKL
-343 ADQKFLIAHATH
+343 DQAPVSDDQRFLISHATH

-364 EVDKKPFWVV
+364 EVKRRPLWVV

-383 TLDLSVDHVF
+383 TLDLAVDHVF

-405 LLDNFV
+405 LLDTFV
-411 RSYSYTDEVK
+411 RRYSYKDKVK

-427 APSTATTQVDP
+427 APSVDTVQMDP
-438 SQAPPPPDEAQL
+438 SQTPPPPDEAQL
-450 KRPYDTKP
+450 QRPYVTKP

-471 NFSPKGRSSYEL
+471 NFSPRGRSSYEL

-490 SYMTQEQLCNWILT
+490 SYMTVEQLCNWVLT

-512 RDTHWLKGQKDV
+512 RDFAWLKSNKAV
-524 VHACLK
+524 VDACLA

-559 SLDHSLAQTRNNVYI
+559 SLDHSLAQTRNNIYI
-574 AVKSWASYVALGL
+574 AVKSWATYWSLAL

-594 SASEARCAQLAEKV
+594 AASQARCKDLAAKV
-608 ASGVSD
+608 A
-614 QAVDGVLPA
+614 AVVCAQVQNGVLPA

-633 SRILPAIEG
+633 SRILPAVEG
-642 CVYPLYF
+642 CVYTLYF
-649 VNTGFAARTLDQ
+649 VNTGFAGCTLEQ
-661 VYATPAEKRMFDVL
+661 IFATEPEKQMFGVL
-675 REHTRKLLLDPER
+675 KEHTRNLLLDPER

-706 WMSKISIFMH
+706 WMSKIAIFMH
-716 VTRRVFH
+716 VSRRVFH
-723 LDSDPAVAEV
+723 LDSEPEIAEV
-733 FRNADAAHLKWQTE
+733 FRQADAAHVKWQTE

>member
-1 MQPGQ
+1 MTKPA
-6 PDLWTGGYNSL
+6 
-17 LRNTIVTQSG
+17 
-27 PLSCHLSFNAQ
+27 PLSCHLGFNAQ

-69 EVFIGYK
+69 EVFIGFK
-76 EGDRY
+76 DGDRY

-87 CLPFYTAAVNR
+87 CLPFYTAAVSR
-98 SADAFLVEQAGPAEQ
+98 AADAFLVEQAGPAEQ
-113 NVKPDAAPFNDS
+113 NVKPDAIPFKESDFS
-125 ELTRTYGWA
+125 RSYGWA
-134 SDAWEAEGLRF
+134 SDEWTAEGLTF
-145 AVYSPFGSIPD
+145 SVYSPFGPIPD
-156 PDKENRRQ
+156 PALASKQEIRD
-164 MRAGLLPAVI
+164 GLLPAII
-174 ARLILDNTKGKATR
+174 ARLELDNTSGVTTK

-204 EDDLGKGRIGFA
+204 NDDLGAGRLAFA

-223 AAELFD
+223 AAELRD
-229 FTKAEKG
+229 FTTSDEGVQVEAQ
-236 KKINDGPFVF
+236 PFVF
-246 MRWSASDGVRERYN
+246 MRWSASDGVRERHN
-260 PVHLLG
+260 PIHLLG

-294 QTNGLQGRYLY
+294 QTNGLDGKYLY
-305 ARYFKGLGDVL
+305 TRYFESLADVL
-316 KSALENAGKLIASA
+316 KT
-330 DALDEKLNATNLS
+330 ALDNSSKIIVSAKALDTKLDQTTLS
-343 ADQKFLIAHATH
+343 PDQRFLIAHATH

-364 EVDKKPFWVV
+364 EIDGQPFWVV

-411 RSYSYTDEVK
+411 RLYSYHDEVK
-421 VYKSDF
+421 VYTSDF
-427 APSTATTQVDP
+427 ALATGTTQVDP

-450 KRPYDTKP
+450 NRPYDTKP

-471 NFSPKGRSSYEL
+471 NFSPQGRSSYEL

-490 SYMTQEQLCNWILT
+490 SYMTVEQLCNWVLT

-512 RDTHWLKGQKDV
+512 RDIDWLKTNKTV
-524 VHACLK
+524 VDACLA

-559 SLDHSLAQTRNNVYI
+559 SLDHSLAQTRNNIYI
-574 AVKSWASYVALGL
+574 AVKSWATYKSLAL
-587 MFRELGD
+587 MFRELND
-594 SASEARCAQLAEKV
+594 AASQARSQELAAKV
-608 ASGVSD
+608 ASVVCD

-633 SRILPAIEG
+633 SRILPAVEG

-649 VNTGFAARTLDQ
+649 VNTGFAGCSLEQ
-661 VYATPAEKRMFDVL
+661 VFATEPEHRMLEVL
-675 REHTRKLLLDPER
+675 KAHTRNLLLDPER

-716 VTRRVFH
+716 VTRKVFH
-723 LDSDPAVAEV
+723 LDADPAVAEV
-733 FRNADAAHLKWQTE
+733 FRLADAAHVKWQVE

>member
-1 MQPGQ
+1 MTQRA
-6 PDLWTGGYNSL
+6 SL
-17 LRNTIVTQSG
+17 
-27 PLSCHLSFNAQ
+27 PYHLGFNAQ

-69 EVFIGYK
+69 EVFIGFK
-76 EGDRY
+76 DGDRH

-87 CLPFYTAAVNR
+87 CLPFYSAAIDR
-98 SADAFLVEQAGPAEQ
+98 SADAFLVEQAGPSEQ
-113 NVKPDAAPFNDS
+113 NVKPDAVPFKES
-125 ELTRTYGWA
+125 EFSRSYGWA
-134 SDAWEAEGLRF
+134 SDQWLAEGLSF
-145 AVYSPFGSIPD
+145 TVYSPFGSIPD
-156 PDKENRRQ
+156 PDIESKERMRQ
-164 MRAGLLPAVI
+164 GLLPAVI
-174 ARLILDNTKGKATR
+174 ARLVLDNTSGTDTR

-204 EDDLGKGRIGFA
+204 EDNLGNGRLAFA

-223 AAELFD
+223 AAELLD
-229 FTKAEKG
+229 FTASEDG
-236 KKINDGPFVF
+236 VKIDAAPFIF
-246 MRWSASDGVRERYN
+246 MRWSASDGVRERHN

-280 YGITIALGSYLEGF
+280 YGITIALGSYLEGI
-294 QTNGLQGRYLY
+294 QTNGLEGRYLY
-305 ARYFKGLGDVL
+305 TRYFAGLADVL
-316 KSALENAGKLIASA
+316 KT
-330 DALDEKLNATNLS
+330 ALDNAAQLVSTAQALDSKL
-343 ADQKFLIAHATH
+343 DQAPVSDDQRFLISHATH

-364 EVDKKPFWVV
+364 EVKRRPLWVV

-383 TLDLSVDHVF
+383 TLDLAVDHVF

-405 LLDNFV
+405 LLDTFV
-411 RSYSYTDEVK
+411 RRYSYKDKVK

-427 APSTATTQVDP
+427 APSVDTVQMDP
-438 SQAPPPPDEAQL
+438 SQTPPPPDEAQL
-450 KRPYDTKP
+450 QRPYVTKP

-471 NFSPKGRSSYEL
+471 NFSPRGRSSYEL

-490 SYMTQEQLCNWILT
+490 SYMTVEQLCNWVLT

-512 RDTHWLKGQKDV
+512 RDFAWLKSNKAV
-524 VHACLK
+524 VDACLA

-559 SLDHSLAQTRNNVYI
+559 SLDHSLAQTRNNIYI
-574 AVKSWASYVALGL
+574 AVKSWATYWSLAL

-594 SASEARCAQLAEKV
+594 AASQARCKDLAAKV
-608 ASGVSD
+608 A
-614 QAVDGVLPA
+614 AVVCAQVQNGVLPA

-633 SRILPAIEG
+633 SRILPAVEG
-642 CVYPLYF
+642 CVYTLYF
-649 VNTGFAARTLDQ
+649 VNTGFAGCTLEQ
-661 VYATPAEKRMFDVL
+661 IFATEPEKQMFGVL
-675 REHTRKLLLDPER
+675 KEHTRNLLLDPER

-706 WMSKISIFMH
+706 WMSKIAIFMH
-716 VTRRVFH
+716 VSRRVFH
-723 LDSDPAVAEV
+723 LDSEPEIAEV
-733 FRNADAAHLKWQTE
+733 FRQADAAHVKWQTE

>member
-1 MQPGQ
+1 MTKRAP
-6 PDLWTGGYNSL
+6 
-17 LRNTIVTQSG
+17 LR
-27 PLSCHLSFNAQ
+27 CHLGFNAQ

-69 EVFIGYK
+69 EVFIGFK
-76 EGDRY
+76 EGDRH
-81 SDATLK
+81 SGATLK
-87 CLPFYTAAVNR
+87 CLPFYAGAVNR
-98 SADAFLVEQAGPAEQ
+98 AADAFLVEQAGPSEA
-113 NVKPDAAPFNDS
+113 NVKPDAEPFKES
-125 ELTRTYGWA
+125 EISRSYGWA
-134 SDAWEAEGLRF
+134 SDEWAAEGLTF
-145 AVYSPFGSIPD
+145 SVYSPFGEIPD
-156 PDKENRRQ
+156 PAVASKEQ

-174 ARLILDNTKGKATR
+174 ARLELDNTGGTSTK

-204 EDDLGKGRIGFA
+204 NDDLGDGRLAFA

-223 AAELFD
+223 AAELRD
-229 FTKAEKG
+229 FTTSEDGVKVEAE
-236 KKINDGPFVF
+236 PFVF
-246 MRWSASDGVRERYN
+246 MRWSASDGVRERHN

-266 SCPGFGFEVPAGKK
+266 SCPGFGFEVPAGKR

-294 QTNGLQGRYLY
+294 QTNGLDGKYLY
-305 ARYFKGLGDVL
+305 TRYFDGLGDVF
-316 KSALENAGKLIASA
+316 KL
-330 DALDEKLNATNLS
+330 ALDNSSKIIAAATALDSKLDQAALS
-343 ADQKFLIAHATH
+343 DDQRFMIAHATH

-364 EVDKKPFWVV
+364 EVDAQPFWVV

-411 RSYSYTDEVK
+411 RLYSYNDQVK
-421 VYKSDF
+421 VYKSEF
-427 APSTATTQVDP
+427 APTTETMQLDP
-438 SQAPPPPDEAQL
+438 TQTPPPPDEAQL
-450 KRPYDTKP
+450 NRPYDTKP

-471 NFSPKGRSSYEL
+471 NFSPRGRSSYEL

-490 SYMTQEQLCNWILT
+490 SYMTVEQLCNWVLT

-512 RDTHWLKGQKDV
+512 RDFEWLKSNKTV
-524 VHACLK
+524 VDACLA
-530 SMINRSGDV
+530 SMTNRSGDV

-559 SLDHSLAQTRNNVYI
+559 SLDHSLAQTRNNIYI
-574 AVKSWASYVALGL
+574 AVKSWATYKSLEL
-587 MFRELGD
+587 MFRESGD
-594 SASEARCAQLAEKV
+594 RSNQTRCKQLAAKV
-608 ASGVSD
+608 ASVVCD

-623 IFEKSNPGYS
+623 IFEKANPGYS
-633 SRILPAIEG
+633 SRILPAVEG
-642 CVYPLYF
+642 CLYPLYF
-649 VNTGFAARTLDQ
+649 VNTGFAGCTLEE
-661 VYATPAEKRMFDVL
+661 VYATDSEKRMFEVL
-675 REHTRKLLLDPER
+675 KEHTRNLLLDPER

-716 VTRRVFH
+716 VTRKVFH
-723 LDSDPAVAEV
+723 LDADPAVAEV
-733 FRNADAAHLKWQTE
+733 FRQADTAHVKWQVE

>member
-1 MQPGQ
+1 
-6 PDLWTGGYNSL
+6 
-17 LRNTIVTQSG
+17 VTKRG
-27 PLSCHLSFNAQ
+27 PLKTQLSFNAQ

-69 EVFIGYK
+69 EVFVGFK
-76 EGDRY
+76 DGDRH
-81 SDATLK
+81 SSATLK
-87 CLPFYTAAVNR
+87 CLPFYVGAVSR
-98 SADAFLVEQAGPAEQ
+98 AADAFLVEQAGPSEQ
-113 NVKPDAAPFNDS
+113 NVKPDAEPFKPEEIARS
-125 ELTRTYGWA
+125 YGWSTDEWRA
-134 SDAWEAEGLRF
+134 DGLTF
-145 AVYSPFGSIPD
+145 TVYSPFGSIPD
-156 PDKENRRQ
+156 PERDSVER
-164 MRAGLLPAVI
+164 MREGLLPAVV
-174 ARLILDNTKGKATR
+174 ARLVLDNTKGNETK

-197 RPGSRIL
+197 RPGERIL
-204 EDDLGKGRIGFA
+204 EDDLGAGRLGFA

-223 AAELFD
+223 AAELWD
-229 FTKAEKG
+229 WTTG
-236 KKINDGPFVF
+236 KKTAAGTEPFVF

-280 YGITIALGSYLEGF
+280 YGLTIALGSYLEGA
-294 QTNGLQGRYLY
+294 QTNGLDGNYLY
-305 ARYFKGLGDVL
+305 ARYYRGLGDVL
-316 KSALENAGKLIASA
+316 KT
-330 DALDEKLNATNLS
+330 ALDGADGMAVRAEALDAKLDAAKLS
-343 ADQKFLIAHATH
+343 DDQRFMIAHATH

-364 EVDKKPFWVV
+364 EVDGQPLWVV

-383 TLDLSVDHVF
+383 TLDLAVDHVF
-393 WELEHN
+393 WELENN

-405 LLDNFV
+405 LLDTFA
-411 RSYSYTDEVK
+411 RRYSYTDEVK
-421 VYKSDF
+421 VYKAEIAMA
-427 APSTATTQVDP
+427 APLGQADP
-438 SQAPPPPDEAQL
+438 SQAPPAPDEAQL
-450 KRPYDTKP
+450 TRPYDMKP
-458 GGISFC
+458 GGLSFC

-471 NFSPKGRSSYEL
+471 SFSPKGRSSYEL

-490 SYMTQEQLCNWILT
+490 SYMTQEQLCNWILV

-512 RDTHWLKGQKDV
+512 RDVEWLKRNRGV
-524 VHACLK
+524 VEQCLE
-530 SMINRSGDV
+530 SMINRGGDV
-539 GFAQFDS
+539 GFAQYDS
-546 TRCAGGQEITTYD
+546 TRTAGGQEITTYD

-574 AVKSWASYVALGL
+574 AVKSWASYRALAL
-587 MFRELGD
+587 LFRELGAAAD
-594 SASEARCAQLAEKV
+594 EKRATELAVKV
-608 ASGVSD
+608 AGVVSD

-623 IFEKSNPGYS
+623 IFEKGNPGYA
-633 SRILPAIEG
+633 SRILPAVEG
-642 CVYPLYF
+642 CAYPLYF
-649 VNTGFAARTLDQ
+649 VKTGFAGGTLEQ
-661 VYATPAEKRMFDVL
+661 VFGSAEEKRMYDAL
-675 REHTRKLLLDPER
+675 KEHTRKLLLDAER

-723 LDSDPAVAEV
+723 LDDDPKVADV
-733 FRNADAAHLKWQTE
+733 FRKADAAHVKWQTE

>member
-1 MQPGQ
+1 M
-6 PDLWTGGYNSL
+6 TK
-17 LRNTIVTQSG
+17 RA
-27 PLSCHLSFNAQ
+27 PLSCQLGFNAQ

-69 EVFIGYK
+69 EVFVGFK

-98 SADAFLVEQAGPAEQ
+98 AADSFLVEQAGPSEQ
-113 NVKPDAAPFNDS
+113 NVKPDAAPFSAS
-125 ELTRTYGWA
+125 EMSRSYGWA
-134 SDAWEAEGLRF
+134 SDQWTAGGLSF
-145 AVYSPFGSIPD
+145 SVYSPFGAIPD
-156 PDKENRRQ
+156 PVVESPVAESNDRMRQ
-164 MRAGLLPAVI
+164 GLLPAVI
-174 ARLILDNTKGKATR
+174 ARLEVDNTKGDTAK

-204 EDDLGKGRIGFA
+204 NDDLGSGRLAFA

-223 AAELFD
+223 AAELLD
-229 FTKAEKG
+229 FTTSEEGVKVE
-236 KKINDGPFVF
+236 DQPFIF
-246 MRWSASDGVRERYN
+246 MRWSASDGVRERHN

-266 SCPGFGFEVPAGKK
+266 SCPGFGFEIPAGKK

-294 QTNGLQGRYLY
+294 QTNGLDARYLY
-305 ARYFKGLGDVL
+305 TRYFKSLADVL
-316 KSALENAGKLIASA
+316 KT
-330 DALDEKLNATNLS
+330 ALDSSTKIIAAAKALDSKLDQATLS
-343 ADQKFLIAHATH
+343 GDQRFMIAHATH

-364 EVDKKPFWVV
+364 EIEDQPFWVV

-393 WELEHN
+393 WELKHN

-411 RSYSYTDEVK
+411 RLYSYNDEVK
-421 VYKSDF
+421 VYKAEI
-427 APSTATTQVDP
+427 APSTASMQIDP
-438 SQAPPPPDEAQL
+438 SQTPPPPDEAQL

-458 GGISFC
+458 GGLSFC

-490 SYMTQEQLCNWILT
+490 SYMTVEQLCNWVLT
-504 AGCYVAKT
+504 AGCYLAKT
-512 RDTHWLKGQKDV
+512 RDIEWLKSNKAV
-524 VHACLK
+524 VDDCLT

-539 GFAQFDS
+539 WYAQFYS
-546 TRCAGGQEITTYD
+546 TRCAGGQEITTND
-559 SLDHSLAQTRNNVYI
+559 SLDHSLAQTRNNIYI
-574 AVKSWASYVALGL
+574 AVKSWATYRSLAL
-587 MFRELGD
+587 MFRELGYM
-594 SASEARCAQLAEKV
+594 ASKVRCEELAAKV
-608 ASGVSD
+608 ASVVCD

-633 SRILPAIEG
+633 SRILPAVEG

-649 VNTGFAARTLDQ
+649 VNTGFAGCTLER
-661 VYATPAEKRMFDVL
+661 VYDSPSERRMFDVL
-675 REHTRKLLLDPER
+675 KEHTRNLLLDPER

-716 VTRRVFH
+716 VTRKVFH
-723 LDSDPAVAEV
+723 LDADPKVAEV
-733 FRNADAAHLKWQTE
+733 FRQADAAHVKWQVE

>member
-1 MQPGQ
+1 M
-6 PDLWTGGYNSL
+6 TK
-17 LRNTIVTQSG
+17 RA
-27 PLSCHLSFNAQ
+27 PLSCQLGFNAQ

-69 EVFIGYK
+69 EVFVGFK

-98 SADAFLVEQAGPAEQ
+98 AADSFLVEQAGPSEQ
-113 NVKPDAAPFNDS
+113 NVKPDAAPFSAS
-125 ELTRTYGWA
+125 EMSRSYGWA
-134 SDAWEAEGLRF
+134 SDQWTAGGLSF
-145 AVYSPFGSIPD
+145 SVYSPFGAIPD
-156 PDKENRRQ
+156 PVVESPVAESNDRMRQ
-164 MRAGLLPAVI
+164 GLLPAVI
-174 ARLILDNTKGKATR
+174 ARLEVDNTKGDTAK

-204 EDDLGKGRIGFA
+204 NDDLGSGRLAFA

-223 AAELFD
+223 AAELLD
-229 FTKAEKG
+229 FTTSEEGVKVE
-236 KKINDGPFVF
+236 DQPFIF
-246 MRWSASDGVRERYN
+246 MRWSASDGVRERHN

-266 SCPGFGFEVPAGKK
+266 SCPGFGFEIPAGKK

-294 QTNGLQGRYLY
+294 QTNGLDARYLY
-305 ARYFKGLGDVL
+305 TRYFKSLADVL
-316 KSALENAGKLIASA
+316 KT
-330 DALDEKLNATNLS
+330 ALDSSTKIIAAAKALDSKLDQATLS
-343 ADQKFLIAHATH
+343 GDQRFMIAHATH

-364 EVDKKPFWVV
+364 EIEDQPFWVV

-393 WELEHN
+393 WELKHN

-411 RSYSYTDEVK
+411 RLYSYNDEVK
-421 VYKSDF
+421 VYKAEI
-427 APSTATTQVDP
+427 APSTASMQIDP
-438 SQAPPPPDEAQL
+438 SQTPPPPDEAQL

-458 GGISFC
+458 GGLSFC

-490 SYMTQEQLCNWILT
+490 GYMTVEQLCNWVLT
-504 AGCYVAKT
+504 AGCYLAKT
-512 RDTHWLKGQKDV
+512 RDIEWLKSNKAV
-524 VHACLK
+524 VDDCLT

-559 SLDHSLAQTRNNVYI
+559 SLDHSLAQTRNNIYI
-574 AVKSWASYVALGL
+574 AVKSWATYRSLAL
-587 MFRELGD
+587 MFRELGYM
-594 SASEARCAQLAEKV
+594 ASKVRCEELAAKV
-608 ASGVSD
+608 ASVVCD

-633 SRILPAIEG
+633 SRILPAVEG

-649 VNTGFAARTLDQ
+649 VNTGFAGCTLER
-661 VYATPAEKRMFDVL
+661 VYDSPSERRMFDVL
-675 REHTRKLLLDPER
+675 KEHTRNLLLDPER

-716 VTRRVFH
+716 VTRKVFH
-723 LDSDPAVAEV
+723 LDADPKVAEV
-733 FRNADAAHLKWQTE
+733 FRQADAAHVKWQVE

>member
-1 MQPGQ
+1 MKRKPIAYQ
-6 PDLWTGGYNSL
+6 
-17 LRNTIVTQSG
+17 
-27 PLSCHLSFNAQ
+27 LSFNAQ

-69 EVFIGYK
+69 EIFIGFK

-87 CLPFYTAAVNR
+87 CLPFYAGAVNR
-98 SADAFLVEQAGPAEQ
+98 AADAFLVEQAGPSEQ
-113 NVKPDAAPFNDS
+113 NVKPDAEPFKDGEFERS
-125 ELTRTYGWA
+125 YGWA
-134 SDAWEAEGLRF
+134 SDEWRGDGLAF
-145 AVYSPFGSIPD
+145 TVYSPFGSIPD
-156 PDKENRRQ
+156 PAKDSEQK
-164 MRAGLLPAVI
+164 MREGLLPAVV
-174 ARLILDNTKGKATR
+174 ARLVLDNTKGTATK
-188 TAMFALNHA
+188 TAMFAMNHA

-204 EDDLGKGRIGFA
+204 EDDLGAGRLGFA

-223 AAELFD
+223 AAELKD
-229 FTKAEKG
+229 FTTSANGAKAAAE
-236 KKINDGPFVF
+236 PFVF
-246 MRWSASDGVRERYN
+246 MRWSASDGVREKHN

-280 YGITIALGSYLEGF
+280 YGLTIALGSYLEGF
-294 QTNGLQGRYLY
+294 QTNGLDGRYLY
-305 ARYFKGLGDVL
+305 TRYFKGLGDVL
-316 KSALENAGKLIASA
+316 KTALDRADQLIAA
-330 DALDEKLNATNLS
+330 AERLDQKLDAANLS
-343 ADQKFLIAHATH
+343 DDQRFMIAHSTH

-364 EVDKKPFWVV
+364 EVEGEPFWVV

-393 WELEHN
+393 WELDHN
-399 PWLVRN
+399 PWLVKN
-405 LLDNFV
+405 LLDSFV
-411 RSYSYTDEVK
+411 KRYSYTDEVK
-421 VYKSDF
+421 VYKDDV
-427 APSTATTQVDP
+427 ALAEHADQIDP
-438 SQAPPPPDEAQL
+438 SQTPPPPDEAQL
-450 KRPYDTKP
+450 NRAYDTKP
-458 GGISFC
+458 GGLSFC

-490 SYMTQEQLCNWILT
+490 SYMTQEQLCNWILV

-512 RDTHWLKGQKDV
+512 RDVEWLKSNKSV
-524 VHACLK
+524 IEACLA

-539 GFAQFDS
+539 GFAQYDS

-574 AVKSWASYVALGL
+574 AVKSWGSYQALAL
-587 MFRELGD
+587 LFRDLGSAKDQKRAEEL
-594 SASEARCAQLAEKV
+594 AIKV
-608 ASGVSD
+608 AGVVAD

-623 IFEKSNPGYS
+623 IFEKANPGYK

-649 VNTGFAARTLDQ
+649 VKTGWDKRTLAQ
-661 VYATPAEKRMFDVL
+661 VFSNPAEQRMFDAL
-675 REHTRKLLLDPER
+675 KEHTKKLLLDTER

-706 WMSKISIFMH
+706 WMSKISIFLH
-716 VTRRVFH
+716 VTRKVFH
-723 LDSDPAVAEV
+723 LDEDPQVAEV
-733 FRNADAAHLKWQTE
+733 LRNADAAHVKWQTE

-775 ALWME
+775 ALWMD